1 MRTSGDDR
9 RRFSRRLLLVGAAQG
24 AVGVIAAARMGQL
37 TVQESA
43 RYRLLAEDNRVAERL
58 VAPRRGWILDRRGRP
73 LAMNRPEYRI
83 QLVRDETPNLEAT
96 LAELETLLR
105 LPPDELARIR
115 AEAAERPGYLP
126 VAVKLDMAW
135 EEFAAVN
142 VRLPDLPGVLPV
154 RGFKRLYSG
163 GSAYGQIL
171 GYMGAPTAEEYQAT
185 RNRLL
190 MLPGFKVGK
199 DGIEKALEE
208 RLRGRA
214 GARREE
220 VNARGRVV
228 RTLDERPDVPGETIR
243 LTIDRDLQD
252 YAARRLAGE
261 AGAVVVMDVWTGDLL
276 AQVSMPAH
284 DPNALSDGIS
294 RAEWAALQEDER
306 LPLVNKATSGAYPP
320 GSTFKMATALAAL
333 GAGVGPEDGVVC
345 RGGVR
350 MGSHFFRCTGRHGGI
365 SVRRA
370 IAASCNSYFY
380 HFGRTVGVDAIAQAA
395 RSLGLGQTYGLPV
408 NSQREGL
415 IPSEQWKRRRLGQDW
430 LPGDTMSAAIGQGY
444 VSATPLQLAVMT
456 ARIAS
461 GRAVAPRLLAGAAPA
476 PARLLGFDPA
486 HLDLVRDG
494 MDGVVNSGW
503 GTARRMRLRIPGVA
517 MAGKTGT
524 AQAVSRARRGRLR
537 ESQLPRRFRN
547 HAWFVAY
554 APAEA
559 PRYAM
564 AVLVEHGGAG
574 GKAAAPVARD
584 VMTFL
589 FDPPQ
594 AIAAL
599 MAIEQSRARAIAAQL
614 AAEAAAAAAA
624 GLDGVAGPPAPPAA

>member
-1 MRTSGDDR
+1 MQTSGDER
-9 RRFSRRLLLVGAAQG
+9 RRFTRRLLLLGAAQAG
-24 AVGVIAAARMGQL
+24 VGLVVAGRMAQL

-43 RYRLLAEDNRVAERL
+43 RYRLLAEGNRVAERL
-58 VAPRRGWILDRRGRP
+58 IAPRRGWIIDRRGRP
-73 LAMNRPEYRI
+73 LAMNRPEYRL
-83 QLVRDETPNLEAT
+83 QLVADEVPDLEAT
-96 LAELETLLR
+96 LAELEVLLS
-105 LPPDELARIR
+105 LPPEELARIR
-115 AEAAERPGYLP
+115 AEVAERPGYLP
-126 VAVKLDMAW
+126 VAVKLDMPW

-142 VRLPDLPGVLPV
+142 VRLPELPGVLPV
-154 RGFKRLYSG
+154 RGFKRLYAG
-163 GSAYGQIL
+163 GSAYGQLL
-171 GYMGAPTAEEYQAT
+171 GYMGAPSAEEYKRT

-208 RLRGRA
+208 RLRGRP

-228 RTLDERPDVPGETIR
+228 RTLDERPDIPGETIR

-261 AGAVVVMDVWTGDLL
+261 AGAVVVIDVWTGDIL

-284 DPNALSDGIS
+284 DPNAFSDGIS
-294 RAEWAALQEDER
+294 REEWRALQEDER
-306 LPLVNKATSGAYPP
+306 KPLVNKATSGAYPP
-320 GSTFKMATALAAL
+320 GSTFKMVTALAAL
-333 GAGVGPEDGVVC
+333 GAGFGAEDGVVC

-350 MGSHFFRCTGRHGGI
+350 MGNHFFRCTGRHGAI

-380 HFGRTVGVDAIAQAA
+380 HVGRIAGIDAIARAA
-395 RSLGLGQTYGLPV
+395 QTLGLGQEYALPV

-415 IPSEQWKRRRLGQDW
+415 IPTEAWKRRRFGKDW
-430 LPGDTMSAAIGQGY
+430 IPGDTMSASIGQGY
-444 VSATPLQLAVMT
+444 VSATPLQLAIMT
-456 ARIAS
+456 ARLAS
-461 GRAVAPRLLAGAAPA
+461 GRMITPRLLAGDPPAA
-476 PARLLGFDPA
+476 ARLLPFDA
-486 HLDLVRDG
+486 GHLDLVRQG

-503 GTARRMRLRIPGVA
+503 GTARRMRLPVAGVT

-537 ESQLPRRFRN
+537 ESQLPRQFRN

-574 GKAAAPVARD
+574 GRAAAPVARD

-589 FDPPQ
+589 FDPPR
-594 AIAAL
+594 AIATL
-599 MAIEQSRARAIAAQL
+599 LKIEQANARAIAARL

-624 GLDGVAGPPAPPAA
+624 AGAPAVPSGAPAA